1 MWHAKPQL
9 TQPLQQATLNH
20 PDKTYFAAAVCT
32 TNQPSTDPTTLLI
45 FQRLESMIKTQ
56 TAEIANHFEIS
67 QNKTDE
73 LTNAV
78 QNIRNDL
85 NHLENRLKI
94 AEYHFPVKNKT
105 NPVNTNRYSIL
116 NDEDDSDTNDDD

>member
-1 MWHAKPQL
+1 
-9 TQPLQQATLNH
+9 
-20 PDKTYFAAAVCT
+20 
-32 TNQPSTDPTTLLI
+32 
-45 FQRLESMIKTQ
+45 MIKTQ